1 MSPGY
6 LLYTSSRDMYFLFPL
21 KQCVHKQLVNKMV
34 TMVGGCR
41 GGVWVWRGGLGEL
54 NSNLK

>member
-1 MSPGY
+1 
-6 LLYTSSRDMYFLFPL
+6 MYFLFPL